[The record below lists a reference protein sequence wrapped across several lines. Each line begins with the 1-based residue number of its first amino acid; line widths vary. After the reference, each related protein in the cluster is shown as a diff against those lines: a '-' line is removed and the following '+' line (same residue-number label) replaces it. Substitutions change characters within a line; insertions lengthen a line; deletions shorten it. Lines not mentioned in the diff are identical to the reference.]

1 MPLLSV
7 LSMISESWCDM
18 KIQELSHILQQNG
31 IVGAGGA
38 GFPTYAKL
46 SDKADIILMNC
57 AECEPLL
64 KLHRQL
70 LKEYAQEI
78 MKAFALIAE
87 TVGAKQA
94 IIGIKEEYKSTIDAI
109 EAYIDDFPQMSI
121 HMLPGVY
128 PMGDETVLIYEAT
141 GRVVRPGGL
150 PIECGVAVFNVE
162 TLYNVY
168 RAVWENHPVTDK
180 CVTIVGEVEHPITV
194 RVPIGMRIKE
204 VVDMAGQITTEDPV
218 YLLGG
223 PMMGGFGSCYQPITK
238 TTNAVIVLP
247 GEHPLVYR
255 KRIDVSNALRRAA
268 SACCQCQTCTDLC
281 PRHALGH
288 PIQPHLFMR
297 AAANHDIQSIEP
309 FVDTMFCS
317 SCGLCEMYS
326 CPQGLSP
333 RSIMAEYKAG
343 LRKNGIKPPAK
354 EAKPVKESRE
364 YRKVPERRLIA
375 RLGLIPYETEAL
387 LDSCIREAQEVR
399 VLLSQHIGVP
409 ARAVVKNGTNVA
421 CGDVIANA
429 AEGLS
434 VNIHASI
441 TGTITEITDKYIS
454 IRKSLYQK

>member
-1 MPLLSV
+1 MLLLSV
-7 LSMISESWCDM
+7 LSMISESWCNM
-18 KIQELSHILQQNG
+18 KIQELSYILQQNG

-46 SDKADIILMNC
+46 SDKADIVLMNC

-70 LKEYAQEI
+70 LEKYAQEI
-78 MKAFALIAE
+78 MRAFALIAE

-94 IIGIKEEYKSTIDAI
+94 IIGVKEEYKGTIDAL

-121 HMLPGVY
+121 HMLPGAY

-194 RVPIGMRIKE
+194 RVPIGIKIKE
-204 VVDMAGQITTEDPV
+204 VVAMAGQITTEDPV

-223 PMMGGFGSCYQPITK
+223 PMMGGFGSEYQPITK
-238 TTNAVIVLP
+238 TTNAIIVLP
-247 GEHPLVYR
+247 REHPLVYR
-255 KRIDVSNALRRAA
+255 KKIDISNALKRAS

-288 PIQPHLFMR
+288 PIHPHLFMR
-297 AAANHDIQSIEP
+297 AAANRDIQSIEP
-309 FVDTMFCS
+309 FVDTLFCS

-343 LRKNGIKPPAK
+343 LRENGVKPPVK
-354 EAKPVKESRE
+354 EAKPVKKSRE
-364 YRKVPERRLIA
+364 YRRVPEKRLVA
-375 RLGLIPYETEAL
+375 RLGLIPYEAEAL
-387 LDSCIREAQEVR
+387 LDPCIREAVEVR

-409 ARAVVKNGTNVA
+409 AKVVVKNGMKVA
-421 CGDVIANA
+421 CGDVIACA
-429 AEGLS
+429 ADGLS
-434 VNIHASI
+434 VNIHAPI
-441 TGTITEITDKYIS
+441 MGIVTEITDKYIS
-454 IRKSLYQK
+454 IQK